1 MISAVIQCEWRMAWR
16 RGGDSILPLG
26 FFILAAGLF
35 PLALGPDTV
44 QLTKVSGGVIW
55 VLALLS
61 VLLSLDRF
69 FAFDAQDGTLPLFT
83 LSPLPLS
90 VLVLAKVLI
99 HWMTTGLPVVLL
111 APILSLLLHFPTQ
124 HLGYLIGGLLLGT
137 PTLSLIGAM
146 GAALSLGA
154 RRAGILTILM
164 VLPFYAPVLIFAMTA
179 LQSASKGLTVTSH
192 FSLLAALLALGLA
205 LTPLAT
211 AAALRQAV
219 RYR

>member
-1 MISAVIQCEWRMAWR
+1 MIAPLIQCEWHLAWR

-26 FFILAAGLF
+26 FFVLAAGLF
-35 PLALGPDTV
+35 PLALGPDSA
-44 QLTKVSGGVIW
+44 QLAKVSGGVIW
-55 VLALLS
+55 VLALLA

-69 FAFDAQDGTLPLFT
+69 FALDAQDGTLPLFA

-90 VLVLAKVLI
+90 LLVLAKVLV
-99 HWMTTGLPVVLL
+99 HWLTTGLPVILL
-111 APILSLLLHFPTQ
+111 APVLSLLLHFPAQ
-124 HLGYLIGGLLLGT
+124 DLGYLIGGLLLGT

-154 RRAGILTILM
+154 RRAGLLTILL

-179 LQSASKGLTVTSH
+179 LQSAAKGLTVISH

>member
-1 MISAVIQCEWRMAWR
+1 M
-16 RGGDSILPLG
+16 PLG

-35 PLALGPDTV
+35 PLALGPDSA
-44 QLTKVSGGVIW
+44 QLAKVSGGVIW
-55 VLALLS
+55 VLALLA

-69 FAFDAQDGTLPLFT
+69 FALDAQDGTLPLFA

-90 VLVLAKVLI
+90 LLVLAKVLV
-99 HWMTTGLPVVLL
+99 HWLTTGLPVILL
-111 APILSLLLHFPTQ
+111 APVLSLLLHFPA
-124 HLGYLIGGLLLGT
+124 HDLGYLIGGLLLGT

-154 RRAGILTILM
+154 RRAGLLTILL

-179 LQSASKGLTVTSH
+179 LQSAAKGLTVISH

>member
-1 MISAVIQCEWRMAWR
+1 M
-16 RGGDSILPLG
+16 PLG

-35 PLALGPDTV
+35 PLALGPDSA
-44 QLTKVSGGVIW
+44 QLAKVSGGVIW
-55 VLALLS
+55 VLALLA

-69 FAFDAQDGTLPLFT
+69 FALDAQDGTLPLFA

-90 VLVLAKVLI
+90 LLVLAKVLV
-99 HWMTTGLPVVLL
+99 HWLTTGLPVILL
-111 APILSLLLHFPTQ
+111 APVLSLLLHFPPQ
-124 HLGYLIGGLLLGT
+124 DLGYLIGGLLLGT

-154 RRAGILTILM
+154 RRAGLLTILL

-179 LQSASKGLTVTSH
+179 LQSAAKGLTVISH

>member
-1 MISAVIQCEWRMAWR
+1 M
-16 RGGDSILPLG
+16 
-26 FFILAAGLF
+26 LAAGLF
-35 PLALGPDTV
+35 PLALGPDSA
-44 QLTKVSGGVIW
+44 QLAKVSGGVIW
-55 VLALLS
+55 VLALLA

-69 FAFDAQDGTLPLFT
+69 FALDAQDGTLPLFA

-90 VLVLAKVLI
+90 LLVLAKVLV
-99 HWMTTGLPVVLL
+99 HWLTTGLPVILL
-111 APILSLLLHFPTQ
+111 APVLSLLLHFPA
-124 HLGYLIGGLLLGT
+124 HDLGYLIGGLLLGT

-154 RRAGILTILM
+154 RRAGLLTILL

-179 LQSASKGLTVTSH
+179 LQSAAKGLTVISH